1 MTKRVWK
8 AQQKMGSRQ
17 LGRTLML
24 QFLNQSM
31 AMEEQSFFQIRLSV
45 HLQEKR
51 SNHLELNT
59 FSTMQSLTERFVKHK
74 PHLLA

>member
-8 AQQKMGSRQ
+8 ALQKRVSRQ
-17 LGRTLML
+17 LGRTLIL
-24 QFLNQSM
+24 QFLNLSM

-59 FSTMQSLTERFVKHK
+59 FNTMRFLTARFVKHK
-74 PHLLA
+74 LHLLA